1 MILWR
6 FVTHVFAIVLLC
18 MIDLSELGMCKLEYF
33 SMKEL
38 KTIFSNRS
46 LPDLIQIARIDNL
59 KDMVECTVERQYLEN
74 KNTKLKSL
82 LQCILKENIS
92 DSYTKMDK
100 CQVEFSQY
108 VTHYHFMCQMLK
120 AADVFE
126 KHLNETDCK
135 YDVVCPVY
143 EMKPTTELPSPTT
156 SATAM
161 QPPTTWPE
169 RTTAPTDLQPSLP
182 TPLQTTSTTEKTI
195 TTQTTT
201 GSPNSSA
208 SSDGTHDKVKSV
220 EIVSLRTMLT
230 LSLFFNTVGPLIVYL
245 YMRRHR
251 TQYGP
256 CPTILHNGL
265 HQIPPGVQPGT
276 EMMSSTQVPS
286 ASREEV
292 ESSHLIQPP

>member
-38 KTIFSNRS
+38 KKTIFSNRS

-143 EMKPTTELPSPTT
+143 EMKPTT
-156 SATAM
+156 
-161 QPPTTWPE
+161 
-169 RTTAPTDLQPSLP
+169 
-182 TPLQTTSTTEKTI
+182 
-195 TTQTTT
+195 
-201 GSPNSSA
+201 G
-208 SSDGTHDKVKSV
+208 DGTHDKVKSV